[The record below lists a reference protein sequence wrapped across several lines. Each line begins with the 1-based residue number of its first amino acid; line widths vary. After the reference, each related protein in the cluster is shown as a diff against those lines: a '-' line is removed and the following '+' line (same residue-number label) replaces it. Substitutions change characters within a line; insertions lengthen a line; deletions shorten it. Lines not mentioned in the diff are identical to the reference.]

1 LARYDETVPAG
12 QFALMI
18 KLSGIRS
25 RFRLIA
31 ALCSSAILIA
41 TSAAR
46 AQSGANIL
54 VITNAANADS
64 VRVGEYYASR
74 RGVPPSQVLGLQA
87 LPPTLPE
94 AIERSAFELG
104 IQAPIANWLAANDAQ
119 DRVHYI
125 VIAKGIPLRVV
136 GSSGRNGTVASV
148 DSELSALYLRMTG
161 VAVPAAGAIANPYFL
176 DERPVAEAQPFSHER
191 VPLYLV
197 TRLDGYSVDDVLKLV
212 DHGIRPTT
220 EGRVV
225 LDQRA
230 SWLALGNA
238 WLKAAADRL
247 RDAGLGD
254 RVLLEATGKVVTNE
268 PSVIG
273 YYSWGSNDPAIT
285 ERNLGLGFVP
295 GAIAAMFVSYD
306 GRTFHEPPA
315 SWRLGSWEKRG
326 TYFEGAPQSL
336 AGDLIRAGV
345 TGVAAHVTEPFLDA
359 TIRPQVLFPAY
370 FRGMN
375 LAESFYLAMPNV
387 SWETIVV
394 GDPLCA
400 PFRKEVVPSASL
412 DPGTDPETG
421 LPKWFS
427 ARSVE
432 SFAGRGLNLAGVK
445 ALLKAQALLAHQDRA
460 GAEAALKAAVEAEG
474 GLATARILLAEMLM
488 TRQDYEGA
496 DAQYLGI
503 LKVEPDNLVALNNLA
518 FNLAEH
524 LGRPQDALPYAQ
536 RAFTVGGRAVAVAD
550 TLGWVYHLLGDSDQ
564 AIALLGPAAS
574 TRGAG
579 ADVLLHAARAF
590 QAAGRPEPARAYLDR
605 ALQVQ
610 PSLESRSDVQALKAA
625 LK

>member
-1 LARYDETVPAG
+1 
-12 QFALMI
+12 MI
-18 KLSGIRS
+18 NLSGIRS
-25 RFRLIA
+25 RFPLIA
-31 ALCSSAILIA
+31 ALCSLAILMA

-74 RGVPPSQVLGLQA
+74 RGVPPSQVLGLQG

-94 AIERSAFELG
+94 AIERIAFELG

-119 DRVHYI
+119 DRIHYI

-176 DERPVAEAQPFSHER
+176 GERPVAEAQPFSHER
-191 VPLYLV
+191 VPMYLV
-197 TRLDGYSVDDVLKLV
+197 TRLDGYSIDDVLKLV
-212 DHGIRPTT
+212 DHGMSPTT

-306 GRTFHEPPA
+306 GRTFHEPPS
-315 SWRLGSWEKRG
+315 SWRLGSWEKRE

-400 PFRKEVVPSASL
+400 PFRKEVVPSRSL
-412 DPGTDPETG
+412 DPGIDPETG

-427 ARSVE
+427 DRSVE
-432 SFAGRGLNLAGVK
+432 SFAGRGLNPAGVK
-445 ALLKAQALLAHQDRA
+445 GFLKAQALLTHQDLA
-460 GAEAALKAAVEAEG
+460 GAESALKAAVEAEG
-474 GLATARILLAEMLM
+474 GLVTARILLGDMLM
-488 TRQDYEGA
+488 ARQDYEGA

-536 RAFTVGGRAVAVAD
+536 RAYTIGGRAASVAD
-550 TLGWVYHLLGDSDQ
+550 TLGWVYHLLGDNDQ
-564 AIALLGPAAS
+564 AIALLSAAA
-574 TRGAG
+574 RGA
-579 ADVLLHAARAF
+579 DRDPTILLHAARAF

-610 PSLESRSDVQALKAA
+610 PALESSSDVQALKAA